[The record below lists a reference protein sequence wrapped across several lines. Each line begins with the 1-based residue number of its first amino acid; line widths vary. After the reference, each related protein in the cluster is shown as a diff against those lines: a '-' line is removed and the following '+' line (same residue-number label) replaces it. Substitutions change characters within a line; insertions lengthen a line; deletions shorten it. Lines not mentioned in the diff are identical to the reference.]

1 MRCKK
6 KKLDG
11 KQCRARALSGGKFC
25 ALHADPGKAAELGS
39 KGGRRRA
46 GTKPAEHEAPVSVD
60 PPKTAQQLR
69 DLLAEVVASVRM
81 HKLDARTA
89 NALAYTG
96 TALLRVIE
104 VSDLESRLA
113 ALEVRLQR
121 SGHNDSNS
129 FS

>member
-1 MRCKK
+1 
-6 KKLDG
+6 
-11 KQCRARALSGGKFC
+11 
-25 ALHADPGKAAELGS
+25 
-39 KGGRRRA
+39 
-46 GTKPAEHEAPVSVD
+46 
-60 PPKTAQQLR
+60 
-69 DLLAEVVASVRM
+69 M